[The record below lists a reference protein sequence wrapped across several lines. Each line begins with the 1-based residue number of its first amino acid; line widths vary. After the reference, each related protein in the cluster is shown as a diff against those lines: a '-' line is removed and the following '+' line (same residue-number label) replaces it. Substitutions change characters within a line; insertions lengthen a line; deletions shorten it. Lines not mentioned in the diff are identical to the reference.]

1 MKEEEVQEMSY
12 QEWKEQQEM
21 GKEQMKYKLEHS
33 ERKAGEGESKS
44 QWKNTKVFK
53 RNEDV
58 DPLYTERRVKFI
70 FSHLIPMTSISP
82 TTSMLKVDFQ
92 LTFYTFFSWR

>member
-1 MKEEEVQEMSY
+1 MLNYLHCIKIWCREERTSEGDEAKEEEVQEMSY

-33 ERKAGEGESKS
+33 ERKAGEGENKS

-53 RNEDV
+53 RKEDV
-58 DPLYTERRVKFI
+58 DPLYTERRVK
-70 FSHLIPMTSISP
+70 LIS
-82 TTSMLKVDFQ
+82 
-92 LTFYTFFSWR
+92 